1 MIDEND
7 NATTDLLDRNG
18 EYGDTGPNTR
28 ITVEG
33 FGTGTVAELE
43 THLEDLTH
51 ERDSARLGKLALE
64 VRLEPLQAL
73 ADALAA
79 LPVFVEMASD
89 VEDLLNR
96 VGSLEVGAEEIPTV
110 DDVATEIEY
119 RGTIESAVETALAD
133 KADDPA
139 DNIDELAAAVADRLS
154 VEVEID
160 DITVEA
166 SATVSVS

>member
-51 ERDSARLGKLALE
+51 ERDCERLGKLALE